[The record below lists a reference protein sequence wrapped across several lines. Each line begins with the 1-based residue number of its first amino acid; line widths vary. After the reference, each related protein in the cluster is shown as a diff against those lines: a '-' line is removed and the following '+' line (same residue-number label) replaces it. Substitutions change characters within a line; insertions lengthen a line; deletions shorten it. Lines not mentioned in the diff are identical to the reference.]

1 MKTEYIYSIG
11 SIKEAEMQKQKFR
24 VVGSLDS
31 ETTAT
36 GRGSFVCLLQMR
48 TWKNLKGKGATKFY
62 ATPEELVDALPMGGD
77 PTPIIAVYNLSF
89 DFVSLEPVL
98 LEQGFELSSF
108 GPATSPFYIDVMKD
122 GEIVLR
128 FWEVSR
134 LCPQGLAVMGE
145 LAGLPK
151 LTGEWDYSI
160 YREPG
165 DTLSEEEKAYAIR
178 DTEVIQRYL
187 CYIIKTNTFVK
198 ESDLGTRLLT
208 QTGLV
213 RLFGERVVGRKELRA
228 FRAAAAQEEPE
239 DEATYRLRKACFR
252 AGLTFTGGANAG
264 KVFEQVTSIDTVS
277 MHHSFILGRMV
288 PRGFHR
294 AEPKVLERALST
306 IFETPVEE
314 VLDHYERPFQ
324 TAVHAK
330 VKFTNL
336 KIKVGS
342 VFEAQGIASLAR
354 GKFTH
359 QVIYDWEDGDSSQTA
374 ENRNRKAGYLDQG
387 KGLRFEFGKLVEA
400 KEATIFLTELEA
412 WVLAQVYQ
420 WESFEVIEGEL
431 TTRFQV
437 PPTYILKL
445 DEALYSNKCSMK
457 RFLKGEEGAEV
468 PQAIKSAPRSVQ
480 EGYYRSTSKGMF
492 NSVFGMTA
500 MDSHKYD
507 LQYSKIKSPSS
518 WYSMGMR
525 IAGGSRVH
533 LVIAMLLLN
542 QKFTGRFQILG
553 GDTDSIKIA
562 GLTND
567 EIQQALEPLHTA
579 ITKAITITLDQARI
593 DSSQFAGIG
602 TFESE
607 GTAELEV
614 EVFNKNRLAWNGEK
628 FELTA
633 AGIPTPPNKP
643 NLQTALTALARK
655 YDPKMVMTEIYG
667 PNLEVDQ
674 TLSCFLFPVRPS
686 TRTVSGFAAAT
697 SLIPTNR
704 LLGDLYSPEMASVR
718 NCLPKTYEPRTIA
731 LEGKEVTVR
740 DSFTQELLFTAPLNA

>member
-1 MKTEYIYSIG
+1 
-11 SIKEAEMQKQKFR
+11 MQKQKFR
-24 VVGSLDS
+24 VVGSLDT
-31 ETTAT
+31 ETTST
-36 GRGSFVCLLQMR
+36 GRGAFVCLLQLR
-48 TWKNLKGKGATKFY
+48 TWKTLKGKGKTNFY
-62 ATPEELVDALPMGGD
+62 STPEELVSALPMGGE
-77 PTPIIAVYNLSF
+77 PTPIIAVYNLQF
-89 DFVSLEPVL
+89 DFVSLEPIFI
-98 LEQGFELSSF
+98 EQGYELSSF
-108 GPATSPFYIDVMKD
+108 GPATNPFYIDILKD

-151 LTGEWDYSI
+151 LDGEWDYSI

-165 DTLSEEEKAYAIR
+165 SELTKEEEAYAVR

-187 CYIIKTNTFVK
+187 QYVIKTNDFIK

-213 RLFGERVVGRKELRA
+213 RLFGERVVGRKPLRQ

-239 DEATYRLRKACFR
+239 DESTYRLRKACFR

-264 KVFEQVTSIDTVS
+264 QVFENVTSIDTIS
-277 MHHSFILGRMV
+277 MHHSFILGRLV
-288 PRGFHR
+288 PRGFHSV
-294 AEPKVLERALST
+294 EPKVVERALST
-306 IFETPVEE
+306 IFDTSVEE
-314 VLDHYERPFQ
+314 VLANYEQPFQ
-324 TAVHAK
+324 TAIHAR
-330 VKFTNL
+330 VRFTNL
-336 KIKVGS
+336 KLKASS

-354 GKFTH
+354 GKFA
-359 QVIYDWEDGDSSQTA
+359 QNVIYDWEDGASSQNA
-374 ENRNRKAGYLDQG
+374 ENRNRAAGYLDQG
-387 KGLRFEFGKLVEA
+387 SKLRFEFGKLTEA
-400 KEATIFLTELEA
+400 QEATLFLTELEA

-420 WESFEVIEGEL
+420 WDSFEVIEGEI

-457 RFLKGEEGAEV
+457 SFLKGNEADEV
-468 PQAIKSAPRSVQ
+468 PEAIKAAPRSVQ
-480 EGYYRSTSKGMF
+480 EGYYLRTSKGMF
-492 NSVFGMTA
+492 NSIFGLVA
-500 MDSHKYD
+500 MDSHKFETD
-507 LQYSKIKSPSS
+507 FSKTKNPSS
-518 WYSMGMR
+518 WYAMGMR

-542 QKFTGRFQILG
+542 QMFKGQFQILG
-553 GDTDSIKIA
+553 GDTDSIKLA

-579 ITKAITITLDQARI
+579 ITRAINITLDQAGI
-593 DSSQFAGIG
+593 NSEQFIGIG

-607 GTAELEV
+607 GTAELEI
-614 EVFNKNRLAWNGEK
+614 EVFNKNRLAWNGSS

-643 NLQTALTALARK
+643 NLENALTALARK
-655 YDPKMVMTEIYG
+655 YGSRAVMEKIYG
-667 PNLEVDQ
+667 PNLEVDSS
-674 TLSCFLFPVRPS
+674 LSCFLFPVRPTS
-686 TRTVSGFAAAT
+686 RTVAGFAAAT

-704 LLGDLYSPEMASVR
+704 LLGDLYSPEMSSVR
-718 NCLPKTYEPRTIA
+718 NCLPKTYSPRTIS
-731 LEGKEVTVR
+731 LEGDQVTVR
-740 DSFTQELLFTAPLNA
+740 DSFTQELLYEAPFND

>member
-1 MKTEYIYSIG
+1 MK
-11 SIKEAEMQKQKFR
+11 KQKFR
-24 VVGSLDS
+24 VVGALDT

-36 GRGSFVCLLQMR
+36 GKGSFVCLLQLR
-48 TWKNLKGKGATKFY
+48 TWKNLKGKGKTTFY
-62 ATPEELVDALPMGGD
+62 STPEELVAALPMGGD

-98 LEQGFELSSF
+98 LEKGFELSSF
-108 GPATSPFYIDVMKD
+108 GPATSPFYIDVLKD
-122 GEIVLR
+122 NEPVLR

-151 LTGEWDYSI
+151 LDGEWDYSK

-165 DTLSEEEKAYAIR
+165 TELTDEEKEYAVR
-178 DTEVIQRYL
+178 DTEVIQEYL
-187 CYIIKTNTFVK
+187 KYLLRANNFVK

-239 DEATYRLRKACFR
+239 NENVYRLRKACFR
-252 AGLTFTGGANAG
+252 AGLTFTGGKNAG
-264 KVFEQVTSIDTVS
+264 RVFDQVTSIDTIS
-277 MHHSFILGRMV
+277 MHHSFILGRLV
-288 PRGFHR
+288 PRGFHK
-294 AEPKVLERALST
+294 AEPKVLGRALDT
-306 IFETPVEE
+306 IFEMPVEE
-314 VLDHYERPFQ
+314 VLAQYEQPFGI
-324 TAVHAK
+324 AIHSRVRFK
-330 VKFTNL
+330 GL
-336 KIKVGS
+336 KIKAGS
-342 VFEAQGIASLAR
+342 VFEAQGIATLAR
-354 GKFTH
+354 GKFT
-359 QVIYDWEDGDSSQTA
+359 QNVIYDWEDGSSSQTA

-387 KGLRFEFGKLVEA
+387 SKLRFEFGKLVEA
-400 KEATIFLTELEA
+400 QEATLFLTELEA
-412 WVLAQVYQ
+412 WVMSQVYE
-420 WESFEVIEGEL
+420 WDGFEVLEGEI

-437 PPTYILKL
+437 PPTYILEL
-445 DEALYSNKCSMK
+445 DEALYSNKSSMK
-457 RFLKGEEGAEV
+457 RFLKGEDEAEV
-468 PQAIKSAPRSVQ
+468 PEAIKKAPRSVQ

-500 MDSHKYD
+500 MDSHKYAD
-507 LQYSKIKSPSS
+507 EYSKIKAPSS
-518 WYSMGMR
+518 WYAMGMR

-533 LVIAMLLLN
+533 LIIAILLIN
-542 QKFTGRFQILG
+542 KMFHGMFSILG

-567 EIQQALEPLHTA
+567 EIQQALEPLHDA
-579 ITKAITITLDQARI
+579 ITRAITITLDQASI
-593 DSSQFAGIG
+593 SSTQFQGIG

-607 GTAELEV
+607 GTADLEV
-614 EVFNKNRLAWNGEK
+614 EVFNKNRLAWNGDQ

-633 AGIPTPPNKP
+633 AGIPTPPNRP
-643 NLQTALTALARK
+643 NLETALTSLARQ
-655 YDPKMVMTEIYG
+655 YGPNTVMEKIYG

-718 NCLPKTYEPRTIA
+718 NCLPKEYAPRTIS
-731 LEGKEVTVR
+731 LEGDQVTVR
-740 DSFTQELLFTAPLNA
+740 DTFTQELLFTAPLKY

>member
-1 MKTEYIYSIG
+1 MNR
-11 SIKEAEMQKQKFR
+11 QKFH
-24 VVGSLDS
+24 VVGSLDT
-31 ETTAT
+31 ETTST
-36 GRGSFVCLLQMR
+36 GKGSFVCLLQLR
-48 TWKNLKGKGATKFY
+48 TWKSLKGKGTTTFY
-62 ATPEELVDALPMGGD
+62 STPEELVAALPMGGD

-89 DFVSLEPVL
+89 DFISLEPVL
-98 LEQGFELSSF
+98 LEQGYELSSF
-108 GPATSPFYIDVMKD
+108 GPATSPFYIDVLKD
-122 GEIVLR
+122 GQVVLR

-134 LCPQGLAVMGE
+134 LCPQGLSVMGE

-151 LTGEWDYSI
+151 LDGEWDYSI

-165 DTLSEEEKAYAIR
+165 SELTEEEKAYAVR

-187 CYIIKTNTFVK
+187 NYLLKTNNFVK

-213 RLFGERVVGRKELRA
+213 RLFGERVVGRKPLRQ

-239 DEATYRLRKACFR
+239 DESTYRLRKACFR

-264 KVFEQVTSIDTVS
+264 QVFENVTSIDTVS
-277 MHHSFILGRMV
+277 MHHSFILGRLV
-288 PRGFHR
+288 PRGFHK
-294 AEPKVLERALST
+294 AEPAVLGRALST
-306 IFETPVEE
+306 IFDTSVEE
-314 VLDHYERPFQ
+314 VLANYEQPFQ
-324 TAVHAK
+324 TAIHAR
-330 VKFTNL
+330 VRFTNL
-336 KIKVGS
+336 KLKASS

-354 GKFTH
+354 GKFA
-359 QVIYDWEDGDSSQTA
+359 QNVIYDWEDGASSQNA
-374 ENRNRKAGYLDQG
+374 ENRNRAAGYLDQG
-387 KGLRFEFGKLVEA
+387 SKLRFEFGKLTEA
-400 KEATIFLTELEA
+400 QEATLFLTELEA
-412 WVLAQVYQ
+412 WVMSQVYE
-420 WESFEVIEGEL
+420 WESFEVLEGEL

-445 DEALYSNKCSMK
+445 DESLYANKCSMK
-457 RFLKGEEGAEV
+457 RFLKGDEQAEV

-480 EGYYRSTSKGMF
+480 EGYYLRTSKGMF
-492 NSVFGMTA
+492 NSIFGLVA
-500 MDSHKYD
+500 MDSHKFEID
-507 LQYSKIKSPSS
+507 FSKTKNPSS
-518 WYSMGMR
+518 WYAMGMR

-579 ITKAITITLDQARI
+579 ITKAITITLDQAGI

-614 EVFNKNRLAWNGEK
+614 EVFNKNRIAWTGDR

-643 NLQTALTALARK
+643 NLETALTSLARQ
-655 YDPKMVMTEIYG
+655 YGPNTVMEKIYG
-667 PNLEVDQ
+667 PNLEVDSS
-674 TLSCFLFPVRPS
+674 LSCFLFPVRPS
-686 TRTVSGFAAAT
+686 TRTVNGFAAAT
-697 SLIPTNR
+697 SLIPTPR
-704 LLGDLYSPEMASVR
+704 LLGDLFSPEMASVR
-718 NCLPKTYEPRTIA
+718 NCLPKNYAPRTIA
-731 LEGKEVTVR
+731 LEGNEVVVR
-740 DSFTQELLFTAPLNA
+740 DTFTQELLYEAPLNV

>member
-1 MKTEYIYSIG
+1 
-11 SIKEAEMQKQKFR
+11 MQKQKFR
-24 VVGSLDS
+24 VVGSLDT
-31 ETTAT
+31 ETTST
-36 GRGSFVCLLQMR
+36 GRGSFVCLIQLR

-62 ATPEELVDALPMGGD
+62 ATPEELVDALPMGGEQ
-77 PTPIIAVYNLSF
+77 TPIIAVYNLSF
-89 DFVSLEPVL
+89 DFISLEPL
-98 LEQGFELSSF
+98 FLEQGYQLESF
-108 GPATSPFYIDVMKD
+108 GPHTSQFYIDVLKD
-122 GEIVLR
+122 GQTVLR

-151 LTGEWDYSI
+151 LDGEWDYSK

-165 DTLSEEEKAYAIR
+165 SELTEEEKSYAVR
-178 DTEVIQRYL
+178 DTEVIQAYL
-187 CYIIKTNTFVK
+187 KYLLRANNFVK

-239 DEATYRLRKACFR
+239 SESTYRIRKACFR
-252 AGLTFTGGANAG
+252 AGLTFTGGKNAG
-264 KVFEQVTSIDTVS
+264 RVFDHVISIDTVS
-277 MHHSFILGRMV
+277 MHHSFVLGRLV
-288 PRGFHR
+288 PRGFHK
-294 AEPKVLERALST
+294 AEPKVLERALEN
-306 IFETPVEE
+306 IFEMPVEK
-314 VLDHYERPFQ
+314 VLAQYEQPFGI
-324 TAVHAK
+324 AIHSRVRFK
-330 VKFTNL
+330 GL
-336 KIKVGS
+336 KIKAGS
-342 VFEAQGIASLAR
+342 VFAEQGVGTLAR

-359 QVIYDWEDGDSSQTA
+359 QVIYDWEDGGSSEAA
-374 ENRNRKAGYLDQG
+374 ENRNRSKGYLDKG
-387 KGLRFEFGKLVEA
+387 VGLRFEFGKLVEA

-420 WESFEVIEGEL
+420 WDSFEVIEGEI

-445 DEALYSNKCSMK
+445 DEALYNNKRAMK
-457 RFLKGEEGAEV
+457 SFLKGEEAADV

-480 EGYYRSTSKGMF
+480 EGYYRSTSKAMF

-500 MDSHKYD
+500 MDSHKFED
-507 LQYSKIKSPSS
+507 GFSKSKNPSS

-533 LVIAMLLLN
+533 LVIAMLLIN
-542 QKFTGRFQILG
+542 EKFNGQFQILG
-553 GDTDSIKIA
+553 GDTDSIKIS

-567 EIQQALEPLHTA
+567 QIQTALQPLHDAITTA
-579 ITKAITITLDQARI
+579 INKTLTSAGI
-593 DSSQFAGIG
+593 DPSQFAGIG

-614 EVFNKNRLAWNGEK
+614 EVFNKNRLAWNGTS

-633 AGIPTPPNKP
+633 AGIPTPPNRP
-643 NLQTALTALARK
+643 NLETALTSLARK
-655 YDPKMVMTEIYG
+655 YGANKVMTDIYG
-667 PNLEVDQ
+667 PNLEVDSS
-674 TLSCFLFPVRPS
+674 LSCFLFPVRPT

-697 SLIPTNR
+697 SLIPTPR

-718 NCLPKTYEPRTIA
+718 NCLPKAYAPRTIA
-731 LEGKEVTVR
+731 LEDSQVTVR
-740 DSFTQELLFTAPLNA
+740 DSFTQELLYEAPFND